1 MATTAPTTDKHQVEP
16 ENLLTWVLGSVA
28 LVVGALGTAVTTLW
42 SRSESKNAIAI
53 EVLTKHVAQCEEDKK
68 QLTIRVTQCE
78 TKLTFLEKKVDGHS

>member
-1 MATTAPTTDKHQVEP
+1 MTIVSPTMDNHQVEP

-42 SRSESKNAIAI
+42 SRSEAKNTIAI

-68 QLTIRVTQCE
+68 ALTIRVTQCE
-78 TKLTFLEKKVDGHS
+78 TKLTFLEQKFDGNT